1 MPCFDKKLEA
11 SREDFVVDPAT
22 GEKEVDLVITTLE
35 VEQMLAEDGK
45 SLRDLL
51 SESGGGG
58 ILDSLSGQGVKNVS
72 TVYGTGSGGFAENV
86 AALAAKELFD
96 SDISPGRVT
105 HPFLF
110 SQSGM
115 VPSLS
120 W

>member
-51 SESGGGG
+51 SESGVGV
-58 ILDSLSGQGVKNVS
+58 LDSLSGQGVTNVS
-72 TVYGTGSGGFAENV
+72 TVHGTGSGGFAENV

-96 SDISPGRVT
+96 SDVSPGRVT
-105 HPFLF
+105 RPFLF
-110 SQSGM
+110 IRA
-115 VPSLS
+115 L
-120 W
+120 WYFL